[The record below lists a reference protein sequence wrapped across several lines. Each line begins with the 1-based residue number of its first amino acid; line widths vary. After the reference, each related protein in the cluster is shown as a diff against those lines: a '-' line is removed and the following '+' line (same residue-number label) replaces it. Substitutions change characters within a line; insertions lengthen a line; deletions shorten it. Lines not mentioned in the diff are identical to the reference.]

1 MERLY
6 LMALGPSAIERKAME
21 NEGSTGGG
29 TPRSAEPL
37 VSTSL
42 EASSAGTRRYV
53 TRRFIAVYA
62 ALGIVLVGSVVA
74 FVVFALRPTISPTA
88 AWSSWNPSSGKT
100 PSVAKQIADH
110 VAPRYRL
117 SQGSQ
122 LVAIVPSA
130 PAVTAG
136 TQNVAINAV
145 AIRQPESGTTDVKQ
159 LFPGKTEMYSFC
171 GLGEHCAIATGQPSQ
186 TRGQLVRREALETAL
201 YTFKYVP
208 LIDSV
213 IVFMPPRRDMPNQTT
228 VLFFERERLS
238 SRLKMPLSDTLPLRK
253 PPPSDQVNTMEGG
266 TIDALTLPSL
276 YTSNLTQLQS
286 GGALLVLTP
295 AV

>member
-1 MERLY
+1 
-6 LMALGPSAIERKAME
+6 ME
-21 NEGSTGGG
+21 NEGS
-29 TPRSAEPL
+29 
-37 VSTSL
+37 
-42 EASSAGTRRYV
+42 SSAGTPRPADLLVAPSPEATASKTRRYL

-62 ALGIVLVGSVVA
+62 ALGLVLVGSIVA
-74 FVVFALRPTISPTA
+74 FVVFALRPTISPA
-88 AWSSWNPSSGKT
+88 KAWSSWRPSSGRT
-100 PSVAKQIADH
+100 PAVAKQIADH

-117 SQGSQ
+117 SQGGQ

-145 AIRQPESGTTDVKQ
+145 AIRQPQSGTTDVKQ
-159 LFPGKTEMYSFC
+159 LSPGKTEMYSFC

-208 LIDSV
+208 VIDSV

-253 PPPSDQVNTMEGG
+253 PPSSDTYNSVEAA
-266 TIDALTLPSL
+266 TIDGLTLPSL